1 MWRRETTGVT
11 KGQETTV
18 WGISVLLFN
27 EDKIKEAAS
36 IFQPFPGMREALV
49 KAA

>member
-1 MWRRETTGVT
+1 VT

-36 IFQPFPGMREALV
+36 IYQPFPGMREALV